1 MKEHHHAGNFDARGQ
16 DPRIANPD
24 ESHFVK
30 FQARLMM
37 TTVEGSEPQFLSF
50 MLGQDMFAIGILAVR
65 EILGYA
71 GVTPV
76 PQMPP
81 CISGVINLRGTA
93 VPVLDL
99 ACRLEREPVPVS
111 KRTCIIVVEV
121 DGEHGAFVI
130 GILVD
135 AVNAVLD
142 IPPSQVEPAP
152 SLGAQVRAEM
162 LQGIGKVNGRFVL
175 LLDVR
180 RVASVGDLAAIAPS
194 ALAHG

>member
-1 MKEHHHAGNFDARGQ
+1 MNNVQGA
-16 DPRIANPD
+16 
-24 ESHFVK
+24 
-30 FQARLMM
+30 
-37 TTVEGSEPQFLSF
+37 EPQFLSF
-50 MLGQDMFAIGILAVR
+50 MLGQDMFAMGILAVR
-65 EILGYA
+65 EILEYA

-121 DGEHGAFVI
+121 DGDNGAFVI

-142 IPPSQVEPAP
+142 IPPSEVEPAP

-180 RVASVGDLAAIAPS
+180 RVASVGDLAAIAPA
-194 ALAHG
+194 ALDHV

>member
-1 MKEHHHAGNFDARGQ
+1 MSDTQGA
-16 DPRIANPD
+16 
-24 ESHFVK
+24 
-30 FQARLMM
+30 
-37 TTVEGSEPQFLSF
+37 EPQFLSF
-50 MLGQDMFAIGILAVR
+50 MLGQDMFAMGILAVR
-65 EILGYA
+65 EILEYA

-76 PQMPP
+76 PQMPA

-121 DGEHGAFVI
+121 DGSTGAGAFVI

-142 IPPSQVEPAP
+142 IPPSEVEPAP

-162 LQGIGKVNGRFVL
+162 LQGIGKVDGRFVL

-180 RVASVGDLAAIAPS
+180 RVASVGDLAAIAPA
-194 ALAHG
+194 ALDHV

>member
-1 MKEHHHAGNFDARGQ
+1 
-16 DPRIANPD
+16 
-24 ESHFVK
+24 
-30 FQARLMM
+30 MM
-37 TTVEGSEPQFLSF
+37 SNTQGAEPQFLSF

-65 EILGYA
+65 EILEYA

-121 DGEHGAFVI
+121 DGDNGGAFVI

-142 IPPSQVEPAP
+142 IPPSEVEPAP

-180 RVASVGDLAAIAPS
+180 RVASVGDLAAIAPA
-194 ALAHG
+194 ALDHV

>member
-1 MKEHHHAGNFDARGQ
+1 MNR
-16 DPRIANPD
+16 
-24 ESHFVK
+24 
-30 FQARLMM
+30 
-37 TTVEGSEPQFLSF
+37 VEGSEPQFLSF
-50 MLGQDMFAIGILAVR
+50 MLGRDMFAIGILAVR
-65 EILGYA
+65 EILEYA

-99 ACRLEREPVPVS
+99 ASRLEREPVPVS

-121 DGEHGAFVI
+121 DGDSDNGGFVI

-142 IPPSQVEPAP
+142 IPPSEVEPAP

-162 LQGIGKVNGRFVL
+162 LRGIGKVDGRFVL

-180 RVASVGDLAAIAPS
+180 QVASVGDLAAIAPA
-194 ALAHG
+194 ALDHV

>member
-1 MKEHHHAGNFDARGQ
+1 MSNVQGA
-16 DPRIANPD
+16 
-24 ESHFVK
+24 
-30 FQARLMM
+30 
-37 TTVEGSEPQFLSF
+37 EPQFLSF

-65 EILGYA
+65 EILEYA

-99 ACRLEREPVPVS
+99 ACRLEREPVAVS

-121 DGEHGAFVI
+121 DGDGNTGGAFVI

-142 IPPSQVEPAP
+142 IPPSEVEPAP

-180 RVASVGDLAAIAPS
+180 RVASVGDLAAMAPA
-194 ALAHG
+194 ALDHV

>member
-1 MKEHHHAGNFDARGQ
+1 MNTLTA
-16 DPRIANPD
+16 
-24 ESHFVK
+24 
-30 FQARLMM
+30 
-37 TTVEGSEPQFLSF
+37 SEAPAQFLSF
-50 MLGQDMFAIGILAVR
+50 MLGQDMFAMGILAVR
-65 EILGYA
+65 EILEYA

-76 PQMPP
+76 PQMPS

-99 ACRLEREPVPVS
+99 ACRLEREPVAVG

-121 DGEHGAFVI
+121 DGDGNTGGAFVI

-142 IPPSQVEPAP
+142 IPPSEVEPAP

-180 RVASVGDLAAIAPS
+180 RVASVGDLAAIAPA
-194 ALAHG
+194 ALDHV

>member
-1 MKEHHHAGNFDARGQ
+1 MNTLIHSDARQLASASAGPAQ
-16 DPRIANPD
+16 Y
-24 ESHFVK
+24 
-30 FQARLMM
+30 
-37 TTVEGSEPQFLSF
+37 LSF

-65 EILGYA
+65 EILEYA

-99 ACRLEREPVPVS
+99 ARRLERPSSEVG

-121 DGEHGAFVI
+121 EGDDGPFVI

-142 IPPSQVEPAP
+142 IPAADIEPAP
-152 SLGAQVRAEM
+152 SFGAQVRAEL
-162 LQGIGKVNGRFVL
+162 LQGIGKVQGRFVL
-175 LLDVR
+175 LLNVR
-180 RVASVGDLAAIAPS
+180 HVVSEQEIAALVS
-194 ALAHG
+194 

>member
-1 MKEHHHAGNFDARGQ
+1 MNT
-16 DPRIANPD
+16 
-24 ESHFVK
+24 
-30 FQARLMM
+30 L
-37 TTVEGSEPQFLSF
+37 TVSEPRQISAAPAQFLSF

-65 EILGYA
+65 EILEYA

-81 CISGVINLRGTA
+81 SISGVINLRGTA

-99 ACRLEREPVPVS
+99 ARRLEREPSALS

-121 DGEHGAFVI
+121 DGEDGPFVI

-142 IPPSQVEPAP
+142 IPAADIEPAP
-152 SLGAQVRAEM
+152 SFGAQVKAD
-162 LQGIGKVNGRFVL
+162 LLHGIGKVNGRFVL
-175 LLDVR
+175 LLNVQHVVSAIHLTEL
-180 RVASVGDLAAIAPS
+180 VAQFP
-194 ALAHG
+194 

>member
-1 MKEHHHAGNFDARGQ
+1 M
-16 DPRIANPD
+16 
-24 ESHFVK
+24 ST
-30 FQARLMM
+30 
-37 TTVEGSEPQFLSF
+37 TTVSEAPAQFLSF

-65 EILGYA
+65 EILEYA
-71 GVTPV
+71 GVTPL

-81 CISGVINLRGTA
+81 SISGVINLRGTA

-99 ACRLEREPVPVS
+99 ARRLEREPSAVS

-121 DGEHGAFVI
+121 DGEDGPFVI

-142 IPPSQVEPAP
+142 IPAAEIEPAP
-152 SLGAQVRAEM
+152 SFGAQVRAEL

-175 LLDVR
+175 LLNVQHVVSEHEIAAL
-180 RVASVGDLAAIAPS
+180 VA
-194 ALAHG
+194 

>member
-1 MKEHHHAGNFDARGQ
+1 MNTLSAADHQQRAGAA
-16 DPRIANPD
+16 PA
-24 ESHFVK
+24 
-30 FQARLMM
+30 
-37 TTVEGSEPQFLSF
+37 QFLSF

-65 EILGYA
+65 EILEYA

-76 PQMPP
+76 PQMPA

-99 ACRLEREPVPVS
+99 ARRLERAPSPIG

-121 DGEHGAFVI
+121 DGGGEGAFVI

-142 IPPSQVEPAP
+142 IPPSEIEPAP
-152 SLGAQVRAEM
+152 SFGAQVRAEM
-162 LQGIGKVNGRFVL
+162 LQGIGKVHGRFVL

-180 RVASVGDLAAIAPS
+180 HVVAASELAALAEGG
-194 ALAHG
+194 ALARAG

>member
-1 MKEHHHAGNFDARGQ
+1 
-16 DPRIANPD
+16 
-24 ESHFVK
+24 
-30 FQARLMM
+30 MM
-37 TTVEGSEPQFLSF
+37 SNVQGAEPQFLSF

-65 EILGYA
+65 EILEYA

-76 PQMPP
+76 PQMPA

-99 ACRLEREPVPVS
+99 ACRLEREPVAVS

-121 DGEHGAFVI
+121 DGDNGAFVI

-142 IPPSQVEPAP
+142 IPPSEVEPAP

-180 RVASVGDLAAIAPS
+180 RVASVGDLAAIAP
-194 ALAHG
+194 AVLDHV

>member
-1 MKEHHHAGNFDARGQ
+1 MSNTQGA
-16 DPRIANPD
+16 
-24 ESHFVK
+24 
-30 FQARLMM
+30 
-37 TTVEGSEPQFLSF
+37 EPQFLSF

-65 EILGYA
+65 EILEYA

-121 DGEHGAFVI
+121 DGDNGTFVI

-142 IPPSQVEPAP
+142 IPPSEVEPAP

-180 RVASVGDLAAIAPS
+180 RVASVGDLAAMAPA
-194 ALAHG
+194 ALDHV

>member
-1 MKEHHHAGNFDARGQ
+1 MNNVQ
-16 DPRIANPD
+16 
-24 ESHFVK
+24 
-30 FQARLMM
+30 
-37 TTVEGSEPQFLSF
+37 GSEPQFLSF

-65 EILGYA
+65 EILEYA

-76 PQMPP
+76 PQMPA

-121 DGEHGAFVI
+121 DGDNGAFVI

-142 IPPSQVEPAP
+142 IPPSEVEPAP

-180 RVASVGDLAAIAPS
+180 RVASVGDLASIAPA
-194 ALAHG
+194 ALDHV

>member
-1 MKEHHHAGNFDARGQ
+1 MNTLTETQQQLASAA
-16 DPRIANPD
+16 PA
-24 ESHFVK
+24 
-30 FQARLMM
+30 
-37 TTVEGSEPQFLSF
+37 QFLSF

-65 EILGYA
+65 EILEYA

-81 CISGVINLRGTA
+81 AISGVINLRGTA

-99 ACRLEREPVPVS
+99 ALRLERAPSPIG

-121 DGEHGAFVI
+121 EGDDGPFVI

-142 IPPSQVEPAP
+142 IPAADIEPAP
-152 SLGAQVRAEM
+152 SFGAQVRAEL
-162 LQGIGKVNGRFVL
+162 LQGIGKVQGRFVL
-175 LLDVR
+175 LLNVR
-180 RVASVGDLAAIAPS
+180 HVVSEQEIAALVS
-194 ALAHG
+194 

>member
-1 MKEHHHAGNFDARGQ
+1 
-16 DPRIANPD
+16 
-24 ESHFVK
+24 
-30 FQARLMM
+30 
-37 TTVEGSEPQFLSF
+37 

-65 EILGYA
+65 EILEYA

-142 IPPSQVEPAP
+142 IPPSEVEPAP

-180 RVASVGDLAAIAPS
+180 QVASVGDLAAIAPP
-194 ALAHG
+194 ALEQV

>member
-1 MKEHHHAGNFDARGQ
+1 MSNVQGA
-16 DPRIANPD
+16 
-24 ESHFVK
+24 
-30 FQARLMM
+30 
-37 TTVEGSEPQFLSF
+37 EPQFLSF
-50 MLGQDMFAIGILAVR
+50 MLGQDMFAMGILAVR
-65 EILGYA
+65 EILEYA

-121 DGEHGAFVI
+121 DGDGSTGGAFVI

-142 IPPSQVEPAP
+142 IPPSEVEPAP

-180 RVASVGDLAAIAPS
+180 RVAAVGDLAAIAPA
-194 ALAHG
+194 ALDHV

>member
-1 MKEHHHAGNFDARGQ
+1 
-16 DPRIANPD
+16 
-24 ESHFVK
+24 
-30 FQARLMM
+30 MM
-37 TTVEGSEPQFLSF
+37 SNVQGAEPQFLSF

-65 EILGYA
+65 EILEYA

-121 DGEHGAFVI
+121 DGNAGAFVI

-142 IPPSQVEPAP
+142 IPPSEVEPAP

-180 RVASVGDLAAIAPS
+180 RVASVGDLAAIAPA
-194 ALAHG
+194 ALDHV